1 MTRCLVVALV
11 LAWPSQA
18 RTQVATAKPPTPP
31 PTSMRADEAARGNA
45 TTLAQMLQGR
55 LAGVT
60 VTPSSDGGIIVR
72 MGGPTSFYA
81 DQSPLFVVDGV
92 PIESSRS
99 TLNWLSPHEVESV
112 QALKD
117 PSQTAIYGVR
127 GVNGVIVIK
136 TKGAH

>member
-1 MTRCLVVALV
+1 MNRYPSQVLPAVALIMAAV

-31 PTSMRADEAARGNA
+31 PASMRGDELARENA

-55 LAGVT
+55 LSGVS
-60 VTPSSDGGIIVR
+60 VSPAPGGGIIVR
-72 MGGPTSFYA
+72 MGGPTSFYS

-99 TLNWLSPHEVESV
+99 TLNWL
-112 QALKD
+112 
-117 PSQTAIYGVR
+117 
-127 GVNGVIVIK
+127 
-136 TKGAH
+136 